1 MHSSFDHFKGLSGM
15 EGLIADAKMAESAR
29 LIPGGAGLAVFQCRK
44 ALEHAVKWMYDNDK
58 DLTMPAD
65 ITLLGMTTAEDFKE
79 ICPEPIL
86 NRMHIIRK
94 MGNRYAHETSSIS
107 EEIAD
112 ICIEALFYVFDF
124 IAFTYYHDYIQ
135 ARYFAPSDDEN
146 IVIGQPFEASSPAKT
161 EKDYPDNPINLSA
174 KLIND
179 LYGEQVCSNNFTRS
193 QLEELLSY
201 LEEGDKHFTPE
212 QKECVQYPRDRDLLI
227 RGTAGSG
234 KSIILMQR
242 AINLRIKD
250 MQRGIDSTIAILTYT
265 NSLVTNLEMLVS
277 SATHDSAIRV
287 CTLDKMVR
295 EVYKN
300 LHMSIPKPLFGEN
313 KKVRLDFVKKSV
325 TILEKQCT
333 KHIAGMTPEFLDEEF
348 QWIKGM
354 GINTLDEYKN
364 SGRSGR
370 GSNIRM
376 SGDDYEALFRLYSQY
391 NILIKSNGYAD
402 RLDLFDYVNRLPDSE
417 LTKFSYVMVDEA
429 QDLPPVILRFAKKLA
444 LNSITIAYDSAQKIY
459 SSAFSLAELGIDI
472 RGRASKTLKR
482 TFRNTLQISRFA
494 NALFQHI
501 KDAKTGDGDFVAP
514 EFIGRSGELPTMIE
528 CKNESDQKS
537 ILCALIDN
545 LMKKESGTIGLL
557 YRGSDEKIRLHSW
570 LKKAKIPFKLITGK
584 MLSSPIQ
591 ENVRLCTLH
600 SAKGLEFDVVIIPF
614 FQRGIFPYQQAL
626 DDSPDDEQAVID
638 KERKLLFVGITRA
651 RSNVFLLF
659 SGEKSMYF
667 DELDS
672 NTYRLLAN

>member
-15 EGLIADAKMAESAR
+15 EGLIVDAKKAEAAKPIGAEMA
-29 LIPGGAGLAVFQCRK
+29 VTQCRK
-44 ALEHAVKWMYDNDK
+44 ALEHAVKWMYDIDE
-58 DLTMPAD
+58 DLTLPAD
-65 ITLLGMTTAEDFKE
+65 RTLLGMMNAENFKE

-86 NRMHIIRK
+86 ERMHIIRK
-94 MGNRYAHETSSIS
+94 MGNRSIHETSTIS

-124 IAFTYYHDYIQ
+124 VAFSYYHDYIQ
-135 ARYFAPSDDEN
+135 ARYFAPSDEEN
-146 IVIGQPFEASSPAKT
+146 IVISQPFEASSPAKT
-161 EKDYPDNPINLSA
+161 EKDYPDNPIDLSA

-179 LYGEQVCSNNFTRS
+179 LYGEHICNNSFTRS

-201 LEEGDKHFTPE
+201 LEEGDKHFTTE
-212 QKECVQYPRDRDLLI
+212 QKECVQFPRDRDLLI

-242 AINLRIKD
+242 AIDLRIKD

-287 CTLDKMVR
+287 CTLDKMVG

-300 LHMSIPKPLFGEN
+300 LHKSIPVLLYGKNEKRALE
-313 KKVRLDFVKKSV
+313 FVKKAVS
-325 TILEKQCT
+325 ILEKQCT
-333 KHIAGMTPEFLDEEF
+333 KHIAGMSLKFLYEEF

-354 GINTLDEYKN
+354 GIKTLEEYKS

-376 SGDDYEALFRLYSQY
+376 SGDDYEALFNLYKQY
-391 NILIKSNGYAD
+391 NILIKSKGYAD
-402 RLDLFDYVNRLPDSE
+402 RLDLFEHVNRLPDAG
-417 LTKFSYVMVDEA
+417 LTKYSYVMVDEA
-429 QDLPPVILRFAKKLA
+429 QDLPPVILKFAKKLA
-444 LNSITIAYDSAQKIY
+444 QNSITIAYDSAQKIY

-472 RGRASKTLKR
+472 RGRASKSLKR
-482 TFRNTLQISRFA
+482 TFRNTLEISKFA

-501 KDAKTGDGDFVAP
+501 KDAKTGDGDFVLP
-514 EFIGRSGELPTMIE
+514 EYIGRSGEMPTVIE
-528 CKNESDQKS
+528 CKNEFDQKN
-537 ILCALIDN
+537 ILCALIDR
-545 LMKKESGTIGLL
+545 LIKEETGTIGLL
-557 YRGSDEKIRLHSW
+557 YRGENENIRLHSW
-570 LKKAKIPFKLITGK
+570 LKNAGIPAKLISRK
-584 MLSSPIQ
+584 KLDSPIQ
-591 ENVRLCTLH
+591 ENVRLCSLH

-614 FQRGIFPYQQAL
+614 FQKGIFPYQQAL